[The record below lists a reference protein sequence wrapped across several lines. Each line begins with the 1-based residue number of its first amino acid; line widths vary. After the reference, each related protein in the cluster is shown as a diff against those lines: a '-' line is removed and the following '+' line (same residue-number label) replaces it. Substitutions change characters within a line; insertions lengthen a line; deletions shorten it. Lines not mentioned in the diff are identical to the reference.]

1 MEFRENYMAI
11 MTQAAA
17 NEQISAPR
25 RLLGI
30 LRVLSRHRILGFL
43 LGKAQPPTP
52 KAVREAIQ
60 ELGLTFIKF
69 GQVLAIQ
76 RNLFPEEYTAELELL
91 HNKLP
96 AMSFET
102 VRATV
107 EAELGA
113 PLDEVFASFCETPL
127 GAASIAQVHDATLL
141 DGRRVAVKV
150 QRPGLAKTIAEDIAT
165 LRLLVNLGERLA
177 PRLRALDLR
186 SALNEFSHSLA
197 RETNFCHEASSI
209 TIFRNTVGDFT
220 DVWIPGVIAEYSRL
234 TVMTMEF
241 SAGERIDAYAREHP
255 EAMPEVMN
263 TLVRLMMQTI
273 FEEGIYHADP
283 HPGNVFILPDGRLS
297 LLDFGST
304 GELDEKM
311 REALSLLF
319 EAVINSDAR
328 AATDAYLEMM
338 PETEQV
344 NRVSLQNDI
353 KAALYEIRRSNL
365 SDVSLGNAFDALVRA
380 GTRNG
385 VRNPGEFVH
394 LTRAVVILESMI
406 RQLAPNHDYMQSF
419 RDQFSRLA
427 VKHLSVERV
436 TDKGGK
442 FTRDLM
448 RLMSEGPGDT
458 RRILRRLADG
468 DLGRLPKIEALGERL
483 DRNAERLSRAVTYGS
498 LLISG
503 SLLAL
508 TPHFGARQAG
518 ALMTAFGLG
527 GMIISAIG
535 ALRRAYSR

>member
-1 MEFRENYMAI
+1 MARNAQS
-11 MTQAAA
+11 TDGVV
-17 NEQISAPR
+17 SAPR

-43 LGKAQPPTP
+43 LGKARPPSP

-76 RNLFPEEYTAELELL
+76 RNLLPDEYIIELEQL
-91 HNKLP
+91 HDKLP
-96 AMSFET
+96 AMGFEI

-113 PLDEVFASFCETPL
+113 PLDEIFASFCKTPL

-150 QRPGLAKTIAEDIAT
+150 QRPGLGKTIAEDIAT
-165 LRLLVNLGERLA
+165 LKLLVNLGERFA
-177 PRLRALDLR
+177 PRLRALDLH
-186 SALNEFSHSLA
+186 SALHEFSISLE

-209 TIFRNTVGDFT
+209 TIFRNTVGDFP
-220 DVWIPGVIAEYSRL
+220 DVWIPGVIAECSRQ
-234 TVMTMEF
+234 TVMTMDF
-241 SAGERIDAYAREHP
+241 SAGERIDAYAKEHP
-255 EAMPEVMN
+255 DAMPEIMN

-311 REALSLLF
+311 REALSLLL
-319 EAVINSDAR
+319 EAVISGDAH

-338 PETEQV
+338 PETEHV
-344 NRVSLQNDI
+344 NRVALQNDI

-394 LTRAVVILESMI
+394 LSRAVVILESMI
-406 RQLAPNHDYMQSF
+406 RQLAPEHNYMQSF

-427 VKHLSVERV
+427 VKHFSVDHV
-436 TDKGGK
+436 TDKGSK

-448 RLMSEGPGDT
+448 RLMNDGPSDT
-458 RRILRRLADG
+458 RRILRRFAEG

-483 DRNAERLSRAVTYGS
+483 DRNAERLSRSIAYGS

-503 SLLAL
+503 SLLTL
-508 TPHFGARQAG
+508 TPHFAARHTG
-518 ALMTAFGLG
+518 NLMIAFGLG
-527 GMIISAIG
+527 GMIFSAIG